1 MWAEPDVFG
10 LFSVSVG
17 SFLDNLG
24 WGRAIFS
31 QNVGMKLRCSR
42 ADRFTFA
49 GRYTYD
55 ASQRMAAILNAL
67 EPGYGVIHAW
77 PLRSAEEVDP

>member
-1 MWAEPDVFG
+1 MLRLAIWLTLIDSIRGLRPISGLQVLGLGLAQVIWVQADVFG

-49 GRYTYD
+49 GRY
-55 ASQRMAAILNAL
+55 S
-67 EPGYGVIHAW
+67 
-77 PLRSAEEVDP
+77 